1 VLFVDAIINPTNSDP
16 DHVGPGNLGWQQLI
30 SAGNEPAAPINQLF
44 KNSHIN
50 YKNLGPIYGTEDVAN
65 NRLLLDMMDIPNAI
79 LQMVYNKLYVPLS
92 MLTTSALSKIQMNN
106 NLKFRKIPF
115 GNGIGKQ
122 SLDESSFPLEDL
134 LTETY
139 FFQAYRNWLMVI
151 DIIATPDVAVGWYEH
166 HSRML
171 RDDKFNAFFDAWWDM
186 DKQLCSQFITCPFQI
201 DPYSATYIQLLER
214 SRMNFFF
221 AHAEKAQQMFDL
233 QQWLSRYSSRPM

>member
-1 VLFVDAIINPTNSDP
+1 MT
-16 DHVGPGNLGWQQLI
+16 
-30 SAGNEPAAPINQLF
+30 
-44 KNSHIN
+44 
-50 YKNLGPIYGTEDVAN
+50 
-65 NRLLLDMMDIPNAI
+65 DIPNAI
-79 LQMVYNKLYVPLS
+79 LQMAYNKLYVPLS

-151 DIIATPDVAVGWYEH
+151 DIIATPDVAIGWYEH

-171 RDDKFNAFFDAWWDM
+171 RDDKLNDFFDALWDI
-186 DKQLCSQFITCPFQI
+186 DKQLHSQFITHPFQI

-214 SRMNFFF
+214 SCMESFFS
-221 AHAEKAQQMFDL
+221 HAEKAQQMFDL
-233 QQWLSRYSSRPM
+233 QQWLSRYGSCSMQNKSSNPSSHMFAPYDKDTNKGRAMESFHDSKKPILCLRCGYTGHQAGNCSSIQSNHPK